1 MVRKE
6 KFIGTSGY
14 SYPYWKNRF
23 YPQKLPA
30 SQQLNFYNAV
40 FNTVELNYTFYRF
53 PTVINLQK
61 AASQTYDNFRF
72 SVKIHKTI
80 THTLRM
86 QNAKEKINEFI
97 DIITEGLGDKL
108 GCVLYQLPPSF
119 SYSEERLDNI
129 LNCVKHNSSNIIE
142 FRHAS
147 WWQEKVYDSLRQS
160 NLTFC
165 SVSYPGLPDEDIITS
180 DIFYKRMHG
189 IPELFKSPYDE
200 TTLITLAK
208 RIPENI
214 TSFVYFNNTM
224 YEAGYSNA
232 AFLKTLLND

>member
-1 MVRKE
+1 MAMEE
-6 KFIGTSGY
+6 KFVGTSGY

-53 PTVINLQK
+53 PTVANLRK
-61 AASQTYDNFRF
+61 AASQTYGSFRF
-72 SVKIHKTI
+72 SVKIHKTV

-86 QNAKEKINEFI
+86 QNAKEKIKEFM
-97 DIITEGLGDKL
+97 DIIAEGLEDKL

-119 SYSEERLDNI
+119 SYSEERLANI
-129 LNCVKHNSSNIIE
+129 LDHIGHESHNVIE
-142 FRHAS
+142 FRHIS
-147 WWQEKVYDSLRQS
+147 WWQENEYDALRQA

-165 SVSYPGLPDEDIITS
+165 AVSYPGLPDDNIITS
-180 DIFYKRMHG
+180 NIFYKRMHG
-189 IPELFKSPYDE
+189 IQKLFESPYDE
-200 TTLITLAK
+200 PTLITLAK
-208 RIPENI
+208 NIPPDV